1 MELADNI
8 PLSVMERIAIRYM
21 GAKNGRLQIF
31 REKHRENVEMATF
44 DILDEWRNQH
54 PYPESRQELYH
65 ILMKAASK
73 GDIDGA
79 IVQFLKDTPK

>member
-1 MELADNI
+1 
-8 PLSVMERIAIRYM
+8 MERIAIRYM
-21 GAKNGRLQIF
+21 GARNGRLQIF

-54 PYPESRQELYH
+54 PYPESRQELYD